1 MYRHCR
7 YYYRSDF
14 KQNTEGDSIMEAV
27 YIKRKKDGRIN
38 IKSGNK
44 VDQVIK
50 VTLFLLTILTIVA
63 FMIFNYTGLELGR
76 AITETAYNLKV
87 MFFEPGLSHFTW
99 GDAFYQLGVTLGL
112 AFISTILGAIVA
124 FFLALMAATNL
135 SNEWI
140 SKIVRVFVAV
150 IRAVPTVLW
159 VLIFAIAAGLGSEAA
174 ILGML
179 FHSVAYLVKAF
190 SEAFEEVDKG
200 ILEALRATGAN
211 WWHIV
216 TYAVIPSTFTYLL
229 SWIFLRFEINFGVA
243 VAMGAAAGAGGI
255 GFELFMASGF
265 YFDLREVG
273 FITYAILVIA
283 IILEIISTRLKNRYF
298 PSSR

>member
-1 MYRHCR
+1 
-7 YYYRSDF
+7 
-14 KQNTEGDSIMEAV
+14 MEV
-27 YIKRKKDGRIN
+27 ITTTTFIKRKADGKIS

-44 VDQVIK
+44 VERVMKWTIIIL
-50 VTLFLLTILTIVA
+50 TALTILA
-63 FMIFNYTGLELGR
+63 FMFFNYAGLDLTK
-76 AITETAYNLKV
+76 AIPETLYNLKA
-87 MFFEPGLSHFTW
+87 MFLEPALTHFTW
-99 GDAFYQLGVTLGL
+99 GEAIYQVGITLGL
-112 AFISTILGAIVA
+112 AFLSTILGAVIA

-135 SNEWI
+135 S
-140 SKIVRVFVAV
+140 SKWLSNTIRVMVAI

-200 ILEALRATGAN
+200 ILEALTATGAD

-216 TYAVIPSTFTYLL
+216 THAVLPSTLTYLM
-229 SWIFLRFEINFGVA
+229 SWTFLRFEINFSVA

-265 YFDLREVG
+265 YFDMREVG
-273 FITYAILVIA
+273 MITYMILVLA
-283 IILEIISTRLKNRYF
+283 IILELTSTKLKSRYF
-298 PSSR
+298 PARSK